1 MLDRDI
7 VDPQMEKFTEKY
19 QENLNFRNHK
29 ILVDMADQDGGFE
42 VETILVDRIRAMGMI
57 TKRHESGG
65 LVSDDWI
72 IVLKKGE

>member
-1 MLDRDI
+1 MNRFILVIGDNTVRGTK
-7 VDPQMEKFTEKY
+7 VE
-19 QENLNFRNHK
+19 NHK
-29 ILVDMADQDGGFE
+29 ILVDMAIEDQDGGFE
-42 VETILVDRIRAMGMI
+42 VETILVDRIRARGMI